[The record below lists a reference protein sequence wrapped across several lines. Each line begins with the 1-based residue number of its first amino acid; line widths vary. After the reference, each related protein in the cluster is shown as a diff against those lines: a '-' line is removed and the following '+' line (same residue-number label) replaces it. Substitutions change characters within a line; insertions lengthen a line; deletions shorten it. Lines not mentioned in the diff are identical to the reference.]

1 MEDLQNEAEHP
12 MKALIV
18 YGGWAGHEPQ
28 QVGEIIAAAL
38 RDNGFDVTLS
48 DSLASYDDLDALTA
62 MDLIVPH
69 WTAGQITNP
78 QSRNL
83 RTAVE
88 QGTGLA
94 GCHGGMGDAFRDNP
108 GYQFMVGGQWVAHPG
123 DQHEYKVHIV
133 DHADP
138 ITAGIDHFN
147 IVSEQ
152 YYMHVDPSNH
162 VLATTTFECNGCTM
176 PVVWKRMWGK
186 GRVFYSSLGHCAKE
200 FTDVPQLMTI
210 LTRGMLW
217 AARR

>member
-1 MEDLQNEAEHP
+1 MTQPSHAVSVELDVPFHDVDGLRVVWHGHYLKYLEIARC
-12 MKALIV
+12 AL
-18 YGGWAGHEPQ
+18 
-28 QVGEIIAAAL
+28 L
-38 RDNGFDVTLS
+38 RAHRLDVPDMIEL
-48 DSLASYDDLDALTA
+48 
-62 MDLIVPH
+62 
-69 WTAGQITNP
+69 
-78 QSRNL
+78 
-83 RTAVE
+83 
-88 QGTGLA
+88 
-94 GCHGGMGDAFRDNP
+94 

-200 FTDVPQLMTI
+200 FTDVPQMMTI